1 MSLKTKKKKIFLI
14 VPHCHHA
21 FFLFLLLF
29 PAMFLSSS
37 SLCFWVFPLSLSYKV
52 SPPPSFFFHLPS
64 FSRFVHLSLSG
75 DVHQNNSIFFVLV
88 LNSLLLL
95 PMSMSHVNV
104 RCYISLICKL
114 VGAGLMCMCNDDM
127 YKRRDQSNSNNKGTT
142 STRKKKGERTWPCK
156 HSNFHVPSQI
166 YKDMRI

>member
-75 DVHQNNSIFFVLV
+75 DVHQNNSIFFVL
-88 LNSLLLL
+88 LLLLLL